1 MTISMNSR
9 AGLLCLAL
17 TGALSVAANTA
28 WASTNYQF
36 KQADCLSG
44 DTVKVRLIDEA
55 TGKPV
60 ANAQVFAI
68 HRQWLPG
75 KGAPN
80 FIERKVALTPDGE
93 GRFTYQGSEVQPG
106 ANIKLVAQ
114 LDGADISGSTE
125 IC

>member
-1 MTISMNSR
+1 MTISMKSR
-9 AGLLCLAL
+9 AGLLGLAIS
-17 TGALSVAANTA
+17 GALSLAANTA
-28 WASTNYQF
+28 WASTNYKF

-44 DTVKVRLIDEA
+44 ETVKVRLIDET
-55 TGKPV
+55 TGKSV
-60 ANAQVFAI
+60 TNAQVFAI

-93 GRFTYQGSEVQPG
+93 GRFTYEGNEVQPG

-114 LDGADISGSTE
+114 LDGADISGSTN